1 MSFEIDTETPYPK
14 NTWGRA
20 SKYDE
25 LFENLQPGQSLKTDN
40 EATAK
45 RLANAMVNYIKR
57 NKLDGV
63 RPSIRMNMDDGYHRV
78 FLIKKPVKMADLPS
92 RKIVNMGMK

>member
-1 MSFEIDTETPYPK
+1 MSFAIDTETPYPK

-25 LFENLQPGQSLKTDN
+25 LFEKLQPGQNLKTKD
-40 EATAK
+40 AAMAK
-45 RLANAMVNYIKR
+45 RLANSMNAYIKR
-57 NKLDGV
+57 HNIDGV

-78 FLIKKPVKMADLPS
+78 FLVKKPVKMADLPS